1 MLKKGR
7 RIVALLMCV
16 LVGVMMFSFTS
27 FAAEECDYTISV
39 SPTDAVYEGDEV
51 TVILS
56 CIEFEAITFAG
67 RLYFDKEIFEVTNI
81 VKAPDSNIPVISN
94 VTQANESGYVGFSKF
109 GVDPEKISAKQFF
122 TVTLIAKKAG
132 KTAFKVSENTDIGDD
147 IPTKIINPEDGPTVD
162 IEVIKKVVL
171 TPVEGK
177 PATCTEAGYEAYWID
192 EESGIMYSDAEGK
205 NQIDAPVVIPATGH
219 QWGTPT
225 YTWSDDNMACT
236 GLVKCTACEAEEDEA
251 ATVTKTSTAAT
262 CTIPELITYKAAF
275 TDERFGTQTKII
287 EGAPATGHTWG
298 EPTYTWSD
306 DNAACTGRAK
316 CTVCGDEKEEAAAV
330 SKTSEAATCT
340 APEQITYEATFTD
353 KMFEKQTK
361 TVEGAPA
368 TGHQWG
374 TPIYTWSDDNTACTG
389 LVKCTACGEEAEATA
404 TVSTERTD
412 ATCTVPE
419 LFTYQAVFT
428 DERFATQTKIVE
440 GEPATGHTWGEPT
453 YTWAADNSS
462 VTATHV
468 CEVCQ
473 EKESETAAASSET
486 TATCTEA
493 GKTTYKATFK
503 NAAFSVQTKT
513 VETPALGHDWSIV
526 DDSVKWTGSDEAG
539 YTAATANVK
548 CTRCGEIKE
557 NVKSEKVTEVVAEN
571 GDKFYTAYF
580 QVDNCTL
587 VSVPKIVKA
596 PEKKSDG
603 GGTQPVNPNGGKA
616 GDDRPPTGDDNA
628 MWLYVSGMIAA
639 AALIAGCG
647 IALRRKAVKNNK

>member
-16 LVGVMMFSFTS
+16 LVGVMMFSVVS
-27 FAAEECDYTISV
+27 FAEEDVKFNFYITADKTSV
-39 SPTDAVYEGDEV
+39 NEGDTV
-51 TVILS
+51 TVTVYNKAMTVS
-56 CIEFEAITFAG
+56 SFTGGFA
-67 RLYFDKEIFEVTNI
+67 FDTSIFEVTAIEKNSDI
-81 VKAPDSNIPVISN
+81 LPRGSVVSSLEE
-94 VTQANESGYVGFSKF
+94 ANSQGTVGF
-109 GVDPEKISAKQFF
+109 GF
-122 TVTLIAKKAG
+122 TDAYDYTYEPGTVLTAVLKAKKGGSTRFESYEDSAG
-132 KTAFKVSENTDIGDD
+132 TDETRYDAGGSGSTVIE
-147 IPTKIINPEDGPTVD
+147 INLAPVPE
-162 IEVIKKVVL
+162 
-171 TPVEGK
+171 K

-192 EESGIMYSDAEGK
+192 EETGTMYSDAEGK
-205 NQIDAPVVIPATGH
+205 NQIDEPVVIPATGH

-225 YTWSDDNMACT
+225 YSWSDDNMACT
-236 GLVKCTACEAEEDEA
+236 GLVKCTACGAEEDEA

-275 TDERFGTQTKII
+275 TDGRLETQTKII

-404 TVSTERTD
+404 TVSKERTD

-428 DERFATQTKIVE
+428 DDRFATQTKIVE

-473 EKESETAAASSET
+473 EKESETATASSET

-557 NVKSEKVTEVVAEN
+557 NVKSEKVTELVAEN

-596 PEKKSDG
+596 PEKKADG

-616 GDDRPPTGDDNA
+616 GDDKPPTGDDNA

-639 AALIAGCG
+639 AMLIAGCG